1 MKRSH
6 TYKYKIASNDFT
18 IYNTILIVHT
28 NKLSHR
34 KKWSEN
40 KLNENCGVLSSAG
53 SSIIDST
60 STQRHGVKEK
70 RKSNFYW
77 AGNKRQH
84 QHYQHKKRVQHRLHD
99 SATIIHWNH
108 HFRRLSVWI
117 TFFFRCAFPFTFFL
131 PSSPPPESI
140 HQATTNIFTSIRQFI
155 FSFVFIACVSFGWF
169 LTISWRLKL
178 FPLAFF

>member
-117 TFFFRCAFPFTFFL
+117 TFFFAVRFHSLFFCHHHHHQSLYIKQQPTYLRPFDNLFFL
-131 PSSPPPESI
+131 SSSLLVYLSDG
-140 HQATTNIFTSIRQFI
+140 F
-155 FSFVFIACVSFGWF
+155 
-169 LTISWRLKL
+169 
-178 FPLAFF
+178 